1 MSTRSASLMAILETI
16 ENAQGEAK
24 ITVGEIVELIG
35 RVSFAP
41 LLVVPAV
48 ALVSPLSGIPLF
60 STTMGIIIF
69 LVAIQMMLKRKS
81 LWLPGWVLRMRASR
95 QFVRSAFEKSHS
107 FVRWLDRRTE
117 TRLTILAHE
126 PLVFFPQLLCVLSGL
141 ILPFMEL
148 VPFSSSMIGMAVALL
163 GIGIFARDGAFIMIA
178 MLPYMFVGGLVW
190 RVVGV

>member
-1 MSTRSASLMAILETI
+1 MSTRSASLITILETI
-16 ENAQGEAK
+16 ENAEGDAK

-60 STTMGIIIF
+60 SSTMGFIIF
-69 LVAIQMMLKRKS
+69 LVATQMMLKRKT

-95 QFVRSAFEKSHS
+95 KVVRTAFEKSHI

-117 TRLTILAHE
+117 TRFTVLVHE

-141 ILPFMEL
+141 LLPFLEL
-148 VPFSSSMIGMAVALL
+148 VPFSSSMVGVAVTLL

-178 MLPYMFVGGLVW
+178 MVPYLLIGGLIW
-190 RVVGV
+190 RVIGI

>member
-1 MSTRSASLMAILETI
+1 MSTRSASLMTILETI

-41 LLVVPAV
+41 LLVVPAL

-60 STTMGIIIF
+60 STTMGIIIV
-69 LVAIQMMLKRKS
+69 LVATQMMLKRQT

-95 QFVRSAFEKSHS
+95 KAVRTAFEKSHS

-117 TRLTILAHE
+117 TRLTVLVHE

-141 ILPFMEL
+141 LLPFLEL
-148 VPFSSSMIGMAVALL
+148 VPFSSSMIGVAVTLL

-178 MLPYMFVGGLVW
+178 MLPYLLIGGLVW
-190 RVVGV
+190 RVVNV